1 LVEAE
6 RYVAELLALRGDL
19 LRWSAHVPVA
29 PWQLL
34 SAGVGMAGPIA
45 VGAAS
50 GRLADGMLASIG
62 GLAVS
67 TADVTGPPLRR
78 AGRMAVTALTGTV
91 GVALGAVLGG
101 HGWAGVGIVVAL
113 VGVLAL
119 LGGISRPLAR
129 ASGQLTVLLVLGS
142 GTTAVAAG
150 HWGGAAPLVAAGA
163 AAAGCATLLAA
174 GIADAVGDRE
184 PHPRHERRRP
194 AMTLLRRWAGTLH
207 EFAGWRY
214 PLRITLCLAAAEV
227 AGQLWHQ
234 SKSYWIA
241 LTVAIVVQRQ
251 IDGALV
257 RTAQRGLG
265 TLAGVLLGSALLL
278 TTLPTWGLVVAVGVL
293 AAARPLLKVRNYALY
308 AMIMTPLVVLQLDFG
323 RAATLSTMAD
333 RLLDTLLGC
342 AIALTLGYL
351 ALPRRHR
358 S

>member
-1 LVEAE
+1 
-6 RYVAELLALRGDL
+6 VAELLALRREVL
-19 LRWSAHVPVA
+19 QWSAHTPVA
-29 PWQLL
+29 FWQLM

-78 AGRMAVTALTGTV
+78 AARMAATALTGTL

-101 HGWAGVGIVVAL
+101 RGWAGVGILIAL

-119 LGGISRPLAR
+119 VGGISRPLAR
-129 ASGQLTVLLVLGS
+129 LSGQLIVLLVLGG
-142 GTTAVAAG
+142 GTTEAAAT

-163 AAAGCATLLAA
+163 VAAGCCTLLAA
-174 GIADAVGDRE
+174 TIADALGESE
-184 PHPRHERRRP
+184 PQPQQQRRRP
-194 AMTLLRRWAGTLH
+194 ARALLRRWAGTLRQ
-207 EFAGWRY
+207 FAGWRY
-214 PLRITLCLAAAEV
+214 PLRITLCLAVAEIV
-227 AGQLWHQ
+227 GQLWHQ
-234 SKSYWIA
+234 PKSYWIA

-251 IDGALV
+251 LDGALV
-257 RTAQRGLG
+257 RTAQRGFG
-265 TLAGVLLGSALLL
+265 TLAGVVLGSALLL

-308 AMIMTPLVVLQLDFG
+308 AMIMSPLVVLQLDFG
-323 RAATLSTMAD
+323 QSATLSTMAD

-351 ALPRRHR
+351 VLPRRHR